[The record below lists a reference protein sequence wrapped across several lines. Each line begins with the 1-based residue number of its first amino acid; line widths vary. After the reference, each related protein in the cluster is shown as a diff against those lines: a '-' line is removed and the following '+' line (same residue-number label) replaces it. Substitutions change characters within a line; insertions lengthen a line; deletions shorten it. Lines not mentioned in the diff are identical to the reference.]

1 MHETLLKCKYDAMHE
16 LLRSFEQNPSQKFC
30 KNLINFEKSQNLSK
44 PPKVRSKEIKCMIK

>member
-1 MHETLLKCKYDAMHE
+1 MHDKLLKCKCDVMHE

-44 PPKVRSKEIKCMIK
+44 AQKLGQKDEMHD